1 MQKRSYVF
9 DGLLYEM
16 VSKEIFISQKIGY
29 INDTGEIETYTVVDY
44 ITKYLS
50 KKAIEKKNIIYVKG
64 EDTN

>member
-1 MQKRSYVF
+1 MGYYMKWCLGKYLSV
-9 DGLLYEM
+9 
-16 VSKEIFISQKIGY
+16 KKIGY

-50 KKAIEKKNIIYVKG
+50 KKEIEKNNIIYVKR